1 MSNYITFKSFITKR
15 YLLLTSQI
23 QLLTLFSQMTKD
35 KNLFFSQ
42 QIISWYHQN
51 KRDLPWRDTQNPY
64 KIWLSE
70 IILQQTRVAQ
80 GTPYYEKF
88 IENFPTVQELAK
100 ADEQTVLHLWQGL
113 GYYSRARNLHEA
125 AKYISED
132 LNGIFPNNYTEIKK
146 LKGVGDYTAAA
157 ISSFAFDEV
166 QAVVDGNVYRVLAR
180 FFGIEKDIT
189 STEAKKEFRELAQ
202 KLISKKQPAIY
213 NQSIMEFGAL
223 QCVPKSPNC
232 EICPLQ
238 KKCIAF
244 AKNLVEKL
252 PVKMKKTL
260 VKDRFMHYFVF
271 VKKNETDLE
280 KKVLIRQR
288 QEGDIWQGLND
299 FFVIEFMDT
308 DKKNF
313 EPIKELEKKLK
324 EDNPELDIIDLLK
337 RQKNKLKSTHES
349 IIFKHQLSH
358 RTLYAKFYT
367 IEINTTKEQKEFWNK
382 LRENYNLEEIK
393 WQNLDKIPKPVL
405 ISKYLDYLGSHLF

>member
-1 MSNYITFKSFITKR
+1 
-15 YLLLTSQI
+15 
-23 QLLTLFSQMTKD
+23 MTK
-35 KNLFFSQ
+35 NIFFSQ
-42 QIISWYHQN
+42 KIITWYHQN

-80 GTPYYEKF
+80 GMPYYEKF
-88 IENFPTVQELAK
+88 IEHFPTVQELAA
-100 ADEQTVLHLWQGL
+100 ADEQTVLRLWQGL
-113 GYYSRARNLHEA
+113 GYYSRARNLHA
-125 AKYISED
+125 AAQYVSEE
-132 LNGIFPNNYTEIKK
+132 LNGVFPSTYIEIKK

-166 QAVVDGNVYRVLAR
+166 QAVVDGNVYRVLSR

-189 STEAKKEFRELAQ
+189 SNEGKTEFRELAQ
-202 KLISKKQPAIY
+202 KLIDKKEPAIY

-232 EICPLQ
+232 KVCPLQ
-238 KKCIAF
+238 EKCIALK
-244 AKNLVEKL
+244 KNLIEKL
-252 PVKMKKTL
+252 PIKGKKTI

-271 VKKNETDLE
+271 VKEDKSKSE

-299 FFVIEFMDT
+299 FFVIEFLDK

-313 EPIKELEKKLK
+313 EPLKELQNKWKQNNDKTNFEIDFDKMKDAKTKL
-324 EDNPELDIIDLLK
+324 
-337 RQKNKLKSTHES
+337 QSTHES

-367 IEINTTKEQKEFWNK
+367 FQINDTEEQKEFWNK
-382 LRENYNLEEIK
+382 LKKKYNLEEIN

-405 ISKYLDYLGSHLF
+405 ISKYLEYLTSHLF

>member
-1 MSNYITFKSFITKR
+1 MS
-15 YLLLTSQI
+15 
-23 QLLTLFSQMTKD
+23 KD
-35 KNLFFSQ
+35 KNTFFSQ
-42 QIISWYHQN
+42 QIISWYQQN

-70 IILQQTRVAQ
+70 IILQQTRVVQ
-80 GTPYYEKF
+80 GMPYYEKF
-88 IENFPTVQELAK
+88 IEHFPTVQQLAA
-100 ADEQTVLHLWQGL
+100 ADEQTVLRLWQGL
-113 GYYSRARNLHEA
+113 GYYSRARNLHAA
-125 AKYISED
+125 AKYISEE

-189 STEAKKEFRELAQ
+189 STEGKKEFRELAQ
-202 KLISKKQPAIY
+202 KLIDKKEPAIY

-223 QCVPKSPNC
+223 QCVPKNPNC
-232 EICPLQ
+232 KICPLQ
-238 KKCIAF
+238 KKCRAF
-244 AKNLVEKL
+244 EKNWIERL
-252 PVKMKKTL
+252 PIKGKKTV

-271 VKKNETDLE
+271 VKQNEIDSE

-299 FFVIEFMDT
+299 FFVIEFLNK

-313 EPIKELEKKLK
+313 EPVKELQNKLK
-324 EDNPELDIIDLLK
+324 EDKFDIEFDSIQNLES
-337 RQKNKLKSTHES
+337 KLKSNHES

-367 IEINTTKEQKEFWNK
+367 LEINDTKEQIDFWNK
-382 LRENYNLEEIK
+382 LKKKYNLEEIN

-405 ISKYLDYLGSHLF
+405 ISKYLDYLVSHLF

>member
-1 MSNYITFKSFITKR
+1 
-15 YLLLTSQI
+15 
-23 QLLTLFSQMTKD
+23 MTK
-35 KNLFFSQ
+35 NSFFAQ
-42 QIISWYHQN
+42 KIIDWYHQN

-88 IENFPTVQELAK
+88 IENFPTVQQLAH
-100 ADEQTVLHLWQGL
+100 ADEQTVLMLWQGL
-113 GYYSRARNLHEA
+113 GYYSRARNLHAA
-125 AKYISED
+125 AKYISEE
-132 LNGIFPNNYTEIKK
+132 LNGVFPNNYTEIKK
-146 LKGVGDYTAAA
+146 LKGIGDYTAAA

-189 STEAKKEFRELAQ
+189 SNEGKKEFRELAQ
-202 KLISKKQPAIY
+202 KLIDKNEPAIY

-223 QCVPKSPNC
+223 QCVPKNPNC
-232 EICPLQ
+232 KICPLQ
-238 KKCIAF
+238 EKCTAF
-244 AKNLVEKL
+244 EKNLIEKL
-252 PVKMKKTL
+252 PIKGKKTV

-271 VKKNETDLE
+271 VKMN
-280 KKVLIRQR
+280 KKGKIVLINQR

-299 FFVIEFMDT
+299 FFVIEFLNK

-313 EPIKELEKKLK
+313 EPIKELENKLK
-324 EDNPELDIIDLLK
+324 EDNFEFNFDKIE
-337 RQKNKLKSTHES
+337 LKSTHES

-358 RTLYAKFYT
+358 RTIYAKFYT
-367 IEINTTKEQKEFWNK
+367 IEINDTKEYEIFWNK
-382 LRENYNLEEIK
+382 LKKKYDLEEIK

-405 ISKYLDYLGSHLF
+405 ISKYLDYLGLHLF

>member
-1 MSNYITFKSFITKR
+1 LGLDYQLPKNSNYK
-15 YLLLTSQI
+15 
-23 QLLTLFSQMTKD
+23 MTK
-35 KNLFFSQ
+35 NTFFAQ
-42 QIISWYHQN
+42 KIIDWYHQN

-80 GTPYYEKF
+80 GMPYYEKF
-88 IENFPTVQELAK
+88 IENFPTVQELAQ
-100 ADEQTVLHLWQGL
+100 ADEETVLRLWQGL
-113 GYYSRARNLHEA
+113 GYYSRARNLHAA
-125 AKYISED
+125 AKYISDD
-132 LNGIFPNNYTEIKK
+132 LNGIFPTNYLEIKK

-189 STEAKKEFRELAQ
+189 SNEGKKEFRELAQ
-202 KLISKKQPAIY
+202 KLIDKKQPAIY

-223 QCVPKSPNC
+223 QCVPKNPNC
-232 EICPLQ
+232 KVCPLQ
-238 KKCIAF
+238 DKCTAFEKNTIA
-244 AKNLVEKL
+244 KL
-252 PVKMKKTL
+252 PLKGKKTV

-271 VKKNETDLE
+271 VNENKKNEMDSE
-280 KKVLIRQR
+280 KKGLVKKR
-288 QEGDIWQGLND
+288 QEGDIWQGLYD
-299 FFVIEFMDT
+299 FFVIEFQEK

-313 EPIKELEKKLK
+313 EPIKELQIQLENDNFEMNNDEKTNLK
-324 EDNPELDIIDLLK
+324 K
-337 RQKNKLKSTHES
+337 QLKSTHES

-367 IEINTTKEQKEFWNK
+367 IEIKDTIKDTIKDKKAQEKFWNK
-382 LRENYNLEEIK
+382 LKKKYNLEEIK
-393 WQNLDKIPKPVL
+393 WQKLDKIPKPVL

>member
-1 MSNYITFKSFITKR
+1 MS
-15 YLLLTSQI
+15 
-23 QLLTLFSQMTKD
+23 KD
-35 KNLFFSQ
+35 KNTFFSQ
-42 QIISWYHQN
+42 QIISWYQQN

-80 GTPYYEKF
+80 GMPYYEKF
-88 IENFPTVQELAK
+88 IEHFPTVQQLAA
-100 ADEQTVLHLWQGL
+100 ADEQTVLRLWQGL
-113 GYYSRARNLHEA
+113 GYYSRARNLHAA
-125 AKYISED
+125 AKYISEE
-132 LNGIFPNNYTEIKK
+132 LNGVFPNNYTEIKK

-189 STEAKKEFRELAQ
+189 STEGKKEFRELAQ
-202 KLISKKQPAIY
+202 KLIDKKEPAIY

-223 QCVPKSPNC
+223 QCVPKNPNC
-232 EICPLQ
+232 KICPLQ
-238 KKCIAF
+238 EKCRAF
-244 AKNLVEKL
+244 EKSWIERL
-252 PVKMKKTL
+252 PIKGKKTV

-271 VKKNETDLE
+271 VKQNEIDSE

-299 FFVIEFMDT
+299 FFVIEFLNK

-313 EPIKELEKKLK
+313 EPVKELQNKLK
-324 EDNPELDIIDLLK
+324 EDKFDIEFESIQNLES
-337 RQKNKLKSTHES
+337 KLKSTHES

-367 IEINTTKEQKEFWNK
+367 LEINNTKEQIEFWNK
-382 LRENYNLEEIK
+382 LKKKYNLEEIN

-405 ISKYLDYLGSHLF
+405 ISKYLDYLVSHLF

>member
-1 MSNYITFKSFITKR
+1 
-15 YLLLTSQI
+15 
-23 QLLTLFSQMTKD
+23 MTK
-35 KNLFFSQ
+35 NSFFAQ
-42 QIISWYHQN
+42 KIIDWYHQN

-80 GTPYYEKF
+80 GMPYYEKF
-88 IENFPTVQELAK
+88 IESFPTVQELAA
-100 ADEQTVLHLWQGL
+100 ADEQTVLRLWQGL
-113 GYYSRARNLHEA
+113 GYYSRARNLHAA

-132 LNGIFPNNYTEIKK
+132 LKGIFPNNYVEIKK

-157 ISSFAFDEV
+157 ISSFAFDEA

-189 STEAKKEFRELAQ
+189 SNEGKKEFREVAQ
-202 KLISKKQPAIY
+202 KLIDKKQPAIY

-223 QCVPKSPNC
+223 QCVPKNPNC
-232 EICPLQ
+232 KICPLQ
-238 KKCIAF
+238 EKCTAF
-244 AKNLVEKL
+244 EKNIIEKL
-252 PVKMKKTL
+252 PLKGKKTI

-271 VKKNETDLE
+271 IKEDKINSE
-280 KKVLIRQR
+280 KKVLIKQR

-299 FFVIEFMDT
+299 FFVIEFLNK

-313 EPIKELEKKLK
+313 EPIKELQILLEKDKFEFEFDK
-324 EDNPELDIIDLLK
+324 IKNSESK
-337 RQKNKLKSTHES
+337 RTSIKSTHES

-367 IEINTTKEQKEFWNK
+367 IEIKDTKEQKEFWNK
-382 LRENYNLEEIK
+382 LKKKYNLEEK
-393 WQNLDKIPKPVL
+393 NWQNLDKIPKPVL
-405 ISKYLDYLGSHLF
+405 ISKYLDYLGTHLF

>member
-1 MSNYITFKSFITKR
+1 MA
-15 YLLLTSQI
+15 
-23 QLLTLFSQMTKD
+23 KD
-35 KNLFFSQ
+35 KNSFFAQ
-42 QIISWYHQN
+42 NIISWYYQN

-88 IENFPTVQELAK
+88 VENFPTVQELAN
-100 ADEQTVLHLWQGL
+100 ADEQTVLMLWQGL
-113 GYYSRARNLHEA
+113 GYYSRARNLHGT
-125 AKYISED
+125 AKYISEE
-132 LNGIFPNNYTEIKK
+132 LNGVFPNTYIEIKK
-146 LKGVGDYTAAA
+146 LKGIGDYTAAA
-157 ISSFAFDEV
+157 ISSFAFDEI

-189 STEAKKEFRELAQ
+189 SNEGKKEFRELAQ
-202 KLISKKQPAIY
+202 KLIDKKQPAIY

-223 QCVPKSPNC
+223 QCVPKNPNC
-232 EICPLQ
+232 KICPLQ
-238 KKCIAF
+238 ENCTAF
-244 AKNLVEKL
+244 EKNLIQKL
-252 PVKMKKTL
+252 PIKGKKTL

-271 VKKNETDLE
+271 VKEDKKSKINLE
-280 KKVLIRQR
+280 KNVLINQR

-299 FFVIEFMDT
+299 FFVIEFLNK

-313 EPIKELEKKLK
+313 EPIKELENKLK
-324 EDNPELDIIDLLK
+324 EDNLEINFEADFDK
-337 RQKNKLKSTHES
+337 MNEQKNKLKSTHES

-367 IEINTTKEQKEFWNK
+367 IEINDTKEQDFFWNK
-382 LRENYNLEEIK
+382 LKKNYNLEEIK

>member
-1 MSNYITFKSFITKR
+1 
-15 YLLLTSQI
+15 
-23 QLLTLFSQMTKD
+23 MTK
-35 KNLFFSQ
+35 NSFFAQ
-42 QIISWYHQN
+42 KIIDWYHQN

-80 GTPYYEKF
+80 GTPYYESF
-88 IENFPTVQELAK
+88 ITNFPTVQDLAK
-100 ADEQTVLHLWQGL
+100 ADEQMVLMLWQGL
-113 GYYSRARNLHEA
+113 GYYSRARNLHAA

-132 LNGIFPNNYTEIKK
+132 LNGIFPTSYLEIKK

-157 ISSFAFDEV
+157 ISSFAFDEI

-189 STEAKKEFRELAQ
+189 SNEGKKEFREVAQ
-202 KLISKKQPAIY
+202 KLIDKKEPAIY

-232 EICPLQ
+232 KICPLQ
-238 KKCIAF
+238 HKCTAF
-244 AKNLVEKL
+244 EKNLIEKL
-252 PVKMKKTL
+252 PLKGKKTV

-271 VKKNETDLE
+271 TNGIDTK
-280 KKVLIRQR
+280 KKVLIKQR

-299 FFVIEFMDT
+299 FFVLEYLNK

-313 EPIKELEKKLK
+313 EPIKELHIQLEKDNFESNLK
-324 EDNPELDIIDLLK
+324 TE
-337 RQKNKLKSTHES
+337 LKSAHES

-367 IEINTTKEQKEFWNK
+367 IELNDTKEQKEFWNK
-382 LRENYNLEEIK
+382 MKKNYNLEEIN

>member
-1 MSNYITFKSFITKR
+1 
-15 YLLLTSQI
+15 
-23 QLLTLFSQMTKD
+23 MTK
-35 KNLFFSQ
+35 NSFFAQ
-42 QIISWYHQN
+42 KIISWYHQN

-80 GTPYYEKF
+80 GMPYYEKF
-88 IENFPTVQELAK
+88 IEHFPTVQELAM
-100 ADEQTVLHLWQGL
+100 ADEQTVLMLWQGL
-113 GYYSRARNLHEA
+113 GYYSRARNLHAA
-125 AKYISED
+125 AKYISDD
-132 LNGIFPNNYTEIKK
+132 LNGTFPNNYTEIKK

-180 FFGIEKDIT
+180 FFGVEKDIT
-189 STEAKKEFRELAQ
+189 STEGKKEFRELAQ
-202 KLISKKQPAIY
+202 KLINKKEPAIY

-223 QCVPKSPNC
+223 QCVPKNPNC
-232 EICPLQ
+232 KVCPLQ
-238 KKCIAF
+238 QKCTAF
-244 AKNLVEKL
+244 EKNLIEKL
-252 PVKMKKTL
+252 PIKEKKTV

-271 VKKNETDLE
+271 VTENKTNTE

-299 FFVIEFMDT
+299 FFVIEFLNK

-313 EPIKELEKKLK
+313 EPIKELQIQLEKDGFNLELK
-324 EDNPELDIIDLLK
+324 ITTK
-337 RQKNKLKSTHES
+337 FKSIHES

-367 IEINTTKEQKEFWNK
+367 LEIKNTKEQNEFWNK
-382 LRENYNLEEIK
+382 LKKKYNLEEIN
-393 WQNLDKIPKPVL
+393 WQKLDKIPKPVL
-405 ISKYLDYLGSHLF
+405 ITKYLDYLSSHLF

>member
-1 MSNYITFKSFITKR
+1 
-15 YLLLTSQI
+15 
-23 QLLTLFSQMTKD
+23 MTK
-35 KNLFFSQ
+35 NSFFAQ
-42 QIISWYHQN
+42 KIIDWYHQN

-88 IENFPTVQELAK
+88 IENFPTVQQLAA
-100 ADEQTVLHLWQGL
+100 ADEQTVLRLWQGL
-113 GYYSRARNLHEA
+113 GYYSRARNLHAA

-132 LNGIFPNNYTEIKK
+132 LNGVFPSNYLDIKK

-189 STEAKKEFRELAQ
+189 STEGKKEFRELAQ
-202 KLISKKQPAIY
+202 KLIDKKQPAIY

-223 QCVPKSPNC
+223 QCVPKNPNC
-232 EICPLQ
+232 KTCPLQ
-238 KKCIAF
+238 KKCTAF
-244 AKNLVEKL
+244 ENNLIEKL
-252 PVKMKKTL
+252 PIKGKKNVL
-260 VKDRFMHYFVF
+260 KDRFMHYFVF
-271 VKKNETDLE
+271 IHETNSE
-280 KKVLIRQR
+280 KKVLVKQR

-299 FFVIEFMDT
+299 FFVIEFLNK

-313 EPIKELEKKLK
+313 EPIKELEIHLK
-324 EDNPELDIIDLLK
+324 EDNFDFDGIKNSE
-337 RQKNKLKSTHES
+337 QKPKSIKSTHES

-367 IEINTTKEQKEFWNK
+367 IEIKDPKEQIAFWNK
-382 LRENYNLEEIK
+382 LKKKYNLEEK
-393 WQNLDKIPKPVL
+393 NWQNLDKIPKPVL
-405 ISKYLDYLGSHLF
+405 ISKYLDYLSSHLF